1 MLGYISNE
9 TSRYHTFVANRA
21 HQIRSLTN
29 IDDWY
34 YCQTEYNYADYA
46 GRGLD
51 ARNLKDHDVW
61 FKCFLIGIN

>member
-21 HQIRSLTN
+21 KQIRSVTN

-34 YCQTEYNYADYA
+34 YCQTETNPADYA
-46 GRGLD
+46 SNG
-51 ARNLKDHDVW
+51 
-61 FKCFLIGIN
+61 CS